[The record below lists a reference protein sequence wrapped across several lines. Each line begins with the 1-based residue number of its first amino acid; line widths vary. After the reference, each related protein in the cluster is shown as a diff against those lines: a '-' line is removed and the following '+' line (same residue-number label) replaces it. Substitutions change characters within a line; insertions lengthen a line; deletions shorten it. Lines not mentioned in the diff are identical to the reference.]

1 MKNKKSDKRVK
12 ILNKNLEENDDDGI
26 NIIKRT
32 LENNTH
38 EVISDMKL
46 KKITSW
52 RKSKTK
58 FLNNLV
64 YNILSLGIL
73 HLISL
78 CYPNLYIKLYCIPWP
93 AKECDYFL
101 VENIYGQ
108 FTLCLKIYKKGT
120 STQLNYN
127 SYTTKD
133 NIDSSFSKI
142 NIKTDTIKKNL
153 TYSFTYKSMTYE
165 YNEDTNEII
174 PVYLNLSNMKNKDII
189 NYFSVGISTQ
199 NLVNKYKDIYG
210 LNEYIID
217 IRLFFIY
224 FKKSEFPSFIIV
236 LIIGVIELVLLKNY
250 VSLFVKCGV
259 ILIIIFIQFSII
271 KKIIIKKYRKEYT
284 LDGEDIKIKVK
295 RKYLLKNNELYAEI
309 NNYELLP
316 GDIVFLKENDFV
328 PCDCIIIEGECI
340 ANQCQLTGSL
350 DAFRKTSIENNNE
363 IFSYK
368 HNNINIL
375 YHGMKI
381 VKIFS
386 KFNNGFISV
395 LCINTGPNT
404 FKANQ
409 YTNIL
414 YKLERKKEYNET
426 YNFFGHRKKYIFI
439 YMILVFFLSFLF
451 GGFYLYKFRL
461 SIIKDNLLNFG
472 YKILVRILCKS
483 LNSVFFITYR

>member
-12 ILNKNLEENDDDGI
+12 ILNTNLEENDDDGI

-101 VENIYGQ
+101 VENVYGQ

-142 NIKTDTIKKNL
+142 SIKTDTIKKNL

-174 PVYLNLSNMKNKDII
+174 PVYLNLSKMKNKDII
-189 NYFSVGISTQ
+189 NYFSEGLSSQ
-199 NLVNKYKDIYG
+199 NIVNKYKERYG
-210 LNEYIID
+210 LNEYIINLK
-217 IRLFFIY
+217 LFFIY
-224 FKKSEFPSFIIV
+224 FKKSEIPTFIIV
-236 LIIGVIELVLLKNY
+236 LIIGVIELILLKNY
-250 VSLFVKCGV
+250 LSLFVKCGI
-259 ILIIIFIQFSII
+259 ILIILFIQFSII
-271 KKIIIKKYRKEYT
+271 KKIIISKYRKEYT

-295 RKYLLKNNELYAEI
+295 RKYLIKNNELYAEI

-316 GDIVFLKENDFV
+316 GDIVFLKRE
-328 PCDCIIIEGECI
+328 
-340 ANQCQLTGSL
+340 
-350 DAFRKTSIENNNE
+350 
-363 IFSYK
+363 
-368 HNNINIL
+368 
-375 YHGMKI
+375 
-381 VKIFS
+381 
-386 KFNNGFISV
+386 
-395 LCINTGPNT
+395 
-404 FKANQ
+404 
-409 YTNIL
+409 
-414 YKLERKKEYNET
+414 
-426 YNFFGHRKKYIFI
+426 
-439 YMILVFFLSFLF
+439 
-451 GGFYLYKFRL
+451 
-461 SIIKDNLLNFG
+461 
-472 YKILVRILCKS
+472 
-483 LNSVFFITYR
+483 